1 MPGVGLPLL
10 PVWQLRPLRRR
21 DQGVGVDPE
30 EGEVLGAVVVPQLG
44 EQAGLLHWRLCA
56 PAP

>member
-1 MPGVGLPLL
+1 MGLPLL
-10 PVWQLRPLRRR
+10 PAWQPRPLRRR

-30 EGEVLGAVVVPQLG
+30 EGEVLGAVVVPQLR
-44 EQAGLLHWRLCA
+44 EQAGLLCWRLCA

>member
-10 PVWQLRPLRRR
+10 PVWRLRPLRRR

-30 EGEVLGAVVVPQLG
+30 EGEVPGAVEVPQLG
-44 EQAGLLHWRLCA
+44 EQAGLL
-56 PAP
+56 